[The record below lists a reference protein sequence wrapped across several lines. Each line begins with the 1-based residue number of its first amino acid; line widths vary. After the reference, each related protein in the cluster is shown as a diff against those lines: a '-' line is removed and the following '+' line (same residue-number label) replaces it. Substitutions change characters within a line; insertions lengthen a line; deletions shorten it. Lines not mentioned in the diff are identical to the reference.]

1 MRVQGCACAHSTAEC
16 RVPCRASA
24 GLVPVPC
31 LAGQRKVL
39 LHRGHHPRVQRV
51 QALEGRGSLLQ
62 LSALLCCDAM
72 YNVCAI
78 LVRHRAARCDVLDQ
92 VAACCNT
99 LVLRRMQLARA
110 MPLSPADCPPT
121 FAPPPARPPM
131 RIACAACAAAVP
143 HRPKRSD
150 GPYSLTPA
158 QSAVA
163 MPSAS
168 TPLRRTDYG
177 ACLQEKEVR
186 RPLRRLGD
194 TAPPLRQ
201 RRGGLGRVYRSVELL
216 AEAAQHR
223 RRIAR
228 HGAGRVEEPAHRAA
242 AAQPGAS
249 ARHCAAPLCCDVS
262 SGRPTRRGCGRPL
275 RECVPHRPAAR
286 GVAENSLRVLLSTA
300 SVLSPP
306 SGLMYS

>member
-1 MRVQGCACAHSTAEC
+1 MLCLRYTGTASC
-16 RVPCRASA
+16 SMLRRARPSCSMLQHA
-24 GLVPVPC
+24 RPAPH
-31 LAGQRKVL
+31 AARA
-39 LHRGHHPRVQRV
+39 RN
-51 QALEGRGSLLQ
+51 ALEPRRLPVRPCASPSLPALRQCPPAETLRRSLL
-62 LSALLCCDAM
+62 
-72 YNVCAI
+72 
-78 LVRHRAARCDVLDQ
+78 R
-92 VAACCNT
+92 
-99 LVLRRMQLARA
+99 
-110 MPLSPADCPPT
+110 
-121 FAPPPARPPM
+121 
-131 RIACAACAAAVP
+131 
-143 HRPKRSD
+143 
-150 GPYSLTPA
+150 

-216 AEAAQHR
+216 AKAAQHR

-228 HGAGRVEEPAHRAA
+228 HGAGRIEEPAHRAA

-262 SGRPTRRGCGRPL
+262 SGRPTRHGCCRPL
-275 RECVPHRPAAR
+275 RECVPHRPAAAS
-286 GVAENSLRVLLSTA
+286 AEHAAWRRTLS
-300 SVLSPP
+300 
-306 SGLMYS
+306 GYS